1 MEIINMISCVIA
13 YLIGSIPS
21 GFVIARMHNIRDIR
35 EYGSGNIGATNV
47 ARMLGLKC
55 FFVVLFLDFIKAYLY
70 IRVLQF
76 YGFDIAYQLLAGI
89 ALLIGNSYPVFLQF
103 RGGKGVA
110 TVCGVLLA
118 LNPYLILYSL
128 FIWLTVAIV
137 TKTIGKASI
146 AAFCCAPFISAY
158 MLHDSYWMF
167 IAVCLI
173 SLFGLLRHRTNMM
186 LYYQQAWR

>member
-1 MEIINMISCVIA
+1 MDVINLIGIIIA

-35 EYGSGNIGATNV
+35 EHGSGNIGATNV
-47 ARMLGLKC
+47 ARVLGLKY
-55 FFVVLFLDFIKAYLY
+55 FFIVLFLDFSKAYLC
-70 IRVLQF
+70 IRSLQF
-76 YGFDIAYQLLAGI
+76 YDFDVMYQLLAGI
-89 ALLIGNSYPVFLQF
+89 ALLLGNSYPIFLQF

-110 TVCGVLLA
+110 TVCGILLA

-128 FIWLTVAIV
+128 FIWLAVAIT

-158 MLHDSYWMF
+158 ILRDSYWMF